1 MMSLPHPLPDW
12 VKSAITTLIGA
23 IIGAVIAFIS
33 GFVADTV
40 RTRRAERHKCE
51 KMRKAVYVEITQH
64 YHAIRILLDVVE
76 SPLTKRDEIKTR
88 QAKLK
93 EGMEKTDLSGRK
105 LEAAATPEKL
115 SEQVKGLDAQI
126 SQLEETFRS
135 TLAQM
140 FRLVPMDCY
149 RYAKSNPDI
158 FYEIRE
164 AFSIDACYAHLQ
176 FLATQI
182 ESTDV
187 KRTLD
192 FAKSFIQSVDEGIEG
207 GALDDKMFKSVS
219 SSLHAEMGVSKKS
232 PPADTAN

>member
-51 KMRKAVYVEITQH
+51 KLRKAVYVEITQH

-105 LEAAATPEKL
+105 L
-115 SEQVKGLDAQI
+115 
-126 SQLEETFRS
+126 
-135 TLAQM
+135 
-140 FRLVPMDCY
+140 
-149 RYAKSNPDI
+149 
-158 FYEIRE
+158 
-164 AFSIDACYAHLQ
+164 
-176 FLATQI
+176 
-182 ESTDV
+182 
-187 KRTLD
+187 
-192 FAKSFIQSVDEGIEG
+192 
-207 GALDDKMFKSVS
+207 
-219 SSLHAEMGVSKKS
+219 
-232 PPADTAN
+232 